1 MKKLIC
7 LSAFVFGII
16 CFASAQEKPNNK
28 MELIPSSVK
37 AALNNKYPESHSY
50 QITWEKE
57 KGNYEANWGGKDG
70 EANSVQFTPNG
81 EFLEIVKAIPSSE
94 LPKPVLTYIVTHYKS
109 SKFGDIGKVNDA
121 KGKTSYEVEINGK
134 DVIFDE
140 NGNFIKEEK

>member
-28 MELIPSSVK
+28 MVLVPSSVK
-37 AALNNKYPESHSY
+37 SALNNKYPESHSY

-121 KGKTSYEVEINGK
+121 KGKTSYEVEINDK